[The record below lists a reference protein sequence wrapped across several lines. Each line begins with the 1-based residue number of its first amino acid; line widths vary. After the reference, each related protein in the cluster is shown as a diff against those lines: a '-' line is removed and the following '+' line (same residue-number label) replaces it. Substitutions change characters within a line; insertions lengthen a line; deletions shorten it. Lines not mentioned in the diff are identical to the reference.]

1 MITKVLTYEGHGY
14 IRKTKVGLV
23 SCLVLGSI
31 LTLGLT
37 SQGVSAA
44 ENKPNSTE
52 NLPSI
57 STTTKPTEAT
67 TQNSTAPTNAT
78 NKPTPTES
86 RPGVPKDLDTSVN
99 EDFIKQFPYG
109 ERFKDEDGVPATR
122 TKAPDVA
129 LRFKP
134 KDYEKTVTRKINY
147 KVNRTGATISRI
159 YQTIRYYGIYEFEK
173 GTPEVREITEAEVPV
188 LSEKGTPEINDV
200 PEAEVP
206 VVSEKG
212 TPEINLKEEFSGGV
226 VPLDPPTLEVPKYKG
241 ILTDKGT
248 PEFQYGKD
256 FLGGTVPNDALV
268 IDKPNFDG
276 VVSQKGTPEILNK
289 LEFTGGVVPMDA
301 PQLDKPELKVTE
313 KPQIVSEQPKTPTEG
328 NNTPTPKEPLK
339 EQNRASENKP
349 TLPNTGTSNSEV
361 MFSSLGALGILGLLG
376 IGKLRKSTSTSE

>member
-1 MITKVLTYEGHGY
+1 MATKVLNYEGHGY

-23 SCLVLGSI
+23 SCLVLGSV

-52 NLPSI
+52 SQPSV
-57 STTTKPTEAT
+57 SATTKPNEVT
-67 TQNSTAPTNAT
+67 TSNSTAPTNAT
-78 NKPTPTES
+78 NKPTSTES

-109 ERFKDEDGVPATR
+109 ERFTDEDGVPATR
-122 TKAPDVA
+122 TKSPDIA

-134 KDYEKTVTRKINY
+134 KDYEKTITRKINY
-147 KVNRTGATISRI
+147 RVERSGATVSRI
-159 YQTIRYYGIYEFEK
+159 YQTIRYYGTYEFEK
-173 GTPEVREITEAEVPV
+173 GTPEVLEV
-188 LSEKGTPEINDV
+188 T
-200 PEAEVP
+200 EAEVP

-212 TPEINLKEEFSGGV
+212 TPETNTKEEFNGSV
-226 VPLDPPTLEVPKYKG
+226 VPLDPPTLEVSEYKG

-248 PEFQYGKD
+248 PE
-256 FLGGTVPNDALV
+256 V
-268 IDKPNFDG
+268 
-276 VVSQKGTPEILNK
+276 LNK
-289 LEFTGGVVPMDA
+289 LEFNGGVVPMDA
-301 PQLDKPELKVTE
+301 PQLDKPELKVPE

-328 NNTPTPKEPLK
+328 KTTPTPKEPLK

-376 IGKLRKSTSTSE
+376 FGKLRKSKSTFEED

>member
-1 MITKVLTYEGHGY
+1 MATKVLNYEGHGY

-23 SCLVLGSI
+23 SCLVLGSV

-52 NLPSI
+52 SQPSV
-57 STTTKPTEAT
+57 SATTKPNEVT
-67 TQNSTAPTNAT
+67 TSNSTAPTNAT
-78 NKPTPTES
+78 NKPTSTES

-109 ERFKDEDGVPATR
+109 ERFTDEDGVPATR
-122 TKAPDVA
+122 TKSPDIA

-134 KDYEKTVTRKINY
+134 KDYEKTITRKINY
-147 KVNRTGATISRI
+147 RVERSGATVSRI
-159 YQTIRYYGIYEFEK
+159 YQTIRYYGTYEFEK
-173 GTPEVREITEAEVPV
+173 GTPEVLEV
-188 LSEKGTPEINDV
+188 T
-200 PEAEVP
+200 EAEVP

-212 TPEINLKEEFSGGV
+212 TPETNTKEEFNGSV
-226 VPLDPPTLEVPKYKG
+226 VPLDPPTLEVSEYKG

-248 PEFQYGKD
+248 PEVQYAKD
-256 FLGGTVPNDALV
+256 FVGGTVPNDAPTF
-268 IDKPNFDG
+268 DKPKFNG
-276 VVSQKGTPEILNK
+276 KVSQTGTPEVLNK
-289 LEFTGGVVPMDA
+289 LEFNGGVVPMDA
-301 PQLDKPELKVTE
+301 PQLDKPELKVPE

-328 NNTPTPKEPLK
+328 KTTPTPKEPLK

-376 IGKLRKSTSTSE
+376 FGKLRKSKSTFEED